1 MKNILTDKSRLF
13 WILHLSG
20 WIFYAILMG
29 ALSARSL
36 QFGSNNFLL
45 FCLTFITGF
54 LITFGLRFFY
64 RTVYDRFGS
73 VLVVLLIILSAS
85 VVVTLLWQLADILA
99 SLPFILPGDLE
110 TWLNRYRPFQLM
122 KVIKLNLV
130 YFLFILIWS
139 VLYFGIRNWFA
150 QMEER
155 IRAEKALAM
164 ANQATLQM
172 LRYQINPHFLFNS
185 LNSIQGLMYRD
196 VEKADLMLTELS
208 EFLRFSLKY
217 KTNLYIPLKDE
228 FEILEKY
235 LFIQK
240 IRFDDELSYEIV
252 LPPELFTCKI
262 LCFLTQPLV
271 ENAVKHGMKS
281 DPYSGMIIRIKAWT
295 EQEKLAI
302 TITNTGRWIEND
314 EDGGTGIANVRER
327 LENAYAGHYTLSLT
341 QEEGNVKVTLVLPL
355 QQ

>member
-1 MKNILTDKSRLF
+1 MTNILTDKNKLF

-20 WIFYAILMG
+20 WILYAILMG
-29 ALSARSL
+29 TLSSWHL
-36 QFGSNNFLL
+36 QFSSNGFLL
-45 FCLTFITGF
+45 FCLTYFTG
-54 LITFGLRFFY
+54 LSLTFGLRYFY
-64 RTVYDRFGS
+64 RKVYDRFRS
-73 VLVVLLIILSAS
+73 VLVVLLIIIAASA
-85 VVVTLLWQLADILA
+85 VITLLWQLVDVLV
-99 SLPFILPGDLE
+99 SLPFITTEDLE
-110 TWLNRYRPFQLM
+110 TWLNRYRPFKLV
-122 KVIKLNLV
+122 KLLKLNLV
-130 YFLFILIWS
+130 YYLFILIWS

-150 QMEER
+150 QMEEK
-155 IRAEKALAM
+155 IRAEKALAL
-164 ANQATLQM
+164 ANKATLQM

-196 VEKADLMLTELS
+196 VKKADLMLTELS

-217 KTNLYIPLKDE
+217 KTDLYIPLKDE

-240 IRFDDELSYEIV
+240 IRFDDNLSYEIV
-252 LPPELFTCKI
+252 LPPELLTCKI

-281 DPYSGMIIRIKAWT
+281 DPYTGMNIKIKADI
-295 EQEKLAI
+295 EQEQLAI
-302 TITNTGRWIEND
+302 TITNSGRWIEND

-327 LENAYAGHYTLSLT
+327 LENAYPGHYTLSFT
-341 QEEGNVKVTLVLPL
+341 QQEGIVKVTLLLPL